1 MLLRDEVARAGADQS
16 ATESRPQGD
25 VAAKALFGLT
35 RIRLRSKRTCTTDG
49 SRHHLPLKPAARHRI
64 PPNSRG
70 SVRLFDSERDGA
82 RFGVPVGRRPDPGSA
97 DIGLR
102 PRQLLG
108 WPVGSDRMRH
118 EQPRVRK

>member
-1 MLLRDEVARAGADQS
+1 MLLRASRSGSVGDR
-16 ATESRPQGD
+16 ESPRGD

-35 RIRLRSKRTCTTDG
+35 RIRLRSKRACTTDG
-49 SRHHLPLKPAARHRI
+49 SCHHLPLKPAAARHRI
-64 PPNSRG
+64 PRNSRG

-82 RFGVPVGRRPDPGSA
+82 RFGVPVGRRPDPGRA